1 MDRGAEGQGGK
12 RAVGEIDGQGVEDV
26 ENNQLGERNVMSSE
40 SAEARRDWRL
50 YLHSSAVYWG

>member
-12 RAVGEIDGQGVEDV
+12 RAVGIDGQRVEDV
-26 ENNQLGERNVMSSE
+26 ENNELGQRNVMGSE
-40 SAEARRDWRL
+40 SAEARRVRRL